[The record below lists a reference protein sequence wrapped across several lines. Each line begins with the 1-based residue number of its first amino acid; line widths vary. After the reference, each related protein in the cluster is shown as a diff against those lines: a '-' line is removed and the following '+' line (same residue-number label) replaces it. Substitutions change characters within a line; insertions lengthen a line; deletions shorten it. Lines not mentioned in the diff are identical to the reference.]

1 MIQEGE
7 EKYKAA
13 LKEMWK
19 QCFPTDTD
27 AFVDF
32 YFDAVYQNDETL
44 VYVEDNQPVA
54 ALQMIPYTIKTGHTL
69 HPAGYISGVMTHPGY
84 RKRGYMEKLLNAAF
98 EAMQQKGY
106 DYTFLIPQE
115 EWLVGFYGKYGFQV
129 FVSPSLKNLKRLKR
143 LKDLKKLKAY
153 DEHARFLLTIPNAVL
168 KSERQFANMVVDFL
182 AEGGEFIDS
191 KEKQGMIKK
200 INPLVE
206 TVTSLY
212 LGRMLD

>member
-1 MIQEGE
+1 MIEEGKE
-7 EKYKAA
+7 IYKAA

-19 QCFPTDTD
+19 RCFPTDTD

-44 VYVEDNQPVA
+44 IYLDDKQPVA

-69 HPAGYISGVMTHPGY
+69 HPAGYISGVMTHPDY
-84 RKRGYMEKLLNAAF
+84 RKRGYMKKLLNASF
-98 EAMQQKGY
+98 EAMQAKGY

-115 EWLVGFYGKYGFQV
+115 EWLFGFYGKYGFQA
-129 FVSPSLKNLKRLKR
+129 FVSPSLKGLKNLKNLKS
-143 LKDLKKLKAY
+143 Y
-153 DEHARFLLTIPNAVL
+153 DEHARFLATMPNAVL
-168 KSERQFANMVVDFL
+168 KSERQFANIVVDFL
-182 AEGGEFIDS
+182 AEGGELIDS